1 MIPFFT
7 RFGFFNLGGEKEL
20 HTNSGFSSSEAAID
34 FITLY
39 SIPDFRFP
47 VLFFFLV
54 SEFPYY

>member
-34 FITLY
+34 LITLY

-54 SEFPYY
+54 SV